1 MIDWRPEFPDEPR
14 LLAEVLVDGCEVGRV
29 SAGAN
34 NNGRTRS
41 KDGRDGTGRYPWFA
55 SVGRLWQQGHAD
67 TLADAQRAAVEAA
80 RGMYR
85 AALAAC
91 DDESNTPR

>member
-1 MIDWRPEFPDEPR
+1 MRSGQAGTVAASVAAQPSAP
-14 LLAEVLVDGCEVGRV
+14 AA
-29 SAGAN
+29 AGAN